1 MWSCVSR
8 AAGAGCSSASP
19 RPSDGHRRAASA
31 QQHAAAASSASRPVA
46 IASTRRR
53 PAAPAGAAMVQEGK
67 GQSTNFVRKVRV
79 VWPFGRQVGC
89 GSDGAATAVAV
100 LPQDGRQRLSAVD
113 RTAPGAPRQP
123 VQAGV
128 VRRCRLR
135 LRPAP
140 VCSCCPRDG
149 RRARGPCRAARRA
162 PLRVELSS
170 AVSALTQ
177 PARPRVA
184 RPVHEQRLRG
194 RAKGPL
200 LQLWLRQERGAG
212 ASRPPLPS
220 SLALTAAVR
229 GCRPRTALAGRAATP
244 RARVCPLTLRG
255 CAQLKFSAY
264 VKSANPFAP
273 PATEDP
279 VVHLA

>member
-1 MWSCVSR
+1 VSVAVREGLGRQVSGVGAMGLPQLWQYFHKMDGNVCLQWTVPHPARPDNQFKQVSC
-8 AAGAGCSSASP
+8 
-19 RPSDGHRRAASA
+19 
-31 QQHAAAASSASRPVA
+31 AAAACAC
-46 IASTRRR
+46 
-53 PAAPAGAAMVQEGK
+53 AP
-67 GQSTNFVRKVRV
+67 
-79 VWPFGRQVGC
+79 
-89 GSDGAATAVAV
+89 
-100 LPQDGRQRLSAVD
+100 RLSA
-113 RTAPGAPRQP
+113 AA
-123 VQAGV
+123 
-128 VRRCRLR
+128 
-135 LRPAP
+135 
-140 VCSCCPRDG
+140 
-149 RRARGPCRAARRA
+149 ARGMGGEQEGPAAQLGV
-162 PLRVELSS
+162 LRVELSS